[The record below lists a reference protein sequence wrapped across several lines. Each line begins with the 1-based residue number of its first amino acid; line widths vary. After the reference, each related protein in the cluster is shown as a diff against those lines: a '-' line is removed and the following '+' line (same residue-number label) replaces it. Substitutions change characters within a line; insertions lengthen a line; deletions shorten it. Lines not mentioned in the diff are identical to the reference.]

1 MSNSKVD
8 FILNDLTHTMM
19 EKVYL
24 KVITS
29 LTIFMFLGTFLSAQ
43 TIVRGKVTD
52 AETGEPLIAAQVYAD
67 GTPAFTETDDEGNY
81 EIQIPYQKDQTYQL
95 VRFQYLGYAEFS
107 DFIRVT
113 PDGKLFEVEQDVK
126 LESQTVKLEDVFVT
140 ANKVK
145 EEMQD
150 VPIAISV
157 VNTAEI
163 RQKNANNVEEAF
175 QSIPNLITDS
185 YLPGSFTFTL
195 RGLNSDFV
203 NAGIENSVG
212 LYIDDIFYSRSHHFN
227 SSLMDIERLEV
238 LKGPQGTLFGKN
250 TIGGVLHVIT
260 EKPQMANFGSVEF
273 TGGNY
278 SLFLTR
284 AKANF
289 MLIKDKLA
297 MRVTG
302 AYKQKD
308 GFTRIID
315 NERAS
320 EQNKT
325 QFAGGRLSL
334 LYTPN
339 ERVNVN
345 LKYEKSKNFKAEFP
359 LDFKQPE
366 FGGPIPAQ
374 DDDFLN
380 RETRTDFDDPF
391 FERNINGFSGKAD
404 IKLGDRHTL
413 TLLSGYH
420 TSDSG
425 GENDFDHT
433 ELDFTNILRTIDYKT
448 RSHEIR
454 IATPRKNAKLFYVGG
469 LFYLKERI
477 QSRDRFTFG
486 QAWIPV
492 FRNVAGLPASFDV
505 PNYSA
510 DGNSEATQNVESFAV
525 FGSTSYEVSEK
536 VRVNAGLRFTS
547 EDRNL
552 SYFQQLNPGT
562 PINFIQFILQQI
574 GSEDAPQTREAQRSF
589 VSGNLGM
596 DFKTSDNFL
605 IYVNVSRG
613 FKGAGFNTTLSP
625 TERSGGLIFEPESIN
640 SYEIGLK
647 MKTDNRHKI
656 NTAAFATV
664 YKDKQEF
671 VVAGQSTQVVNAESA
686 EGVGVESE
694 WTAIWSDHF
703 RTDMAVGGQS
713 LKYFDFPFVDL
724 IGQPVNLSGNSLY
737 KSPNFTFRFT
747 PQFTGDFG
755 STMKFLARVDYN
767 FTSKSYNDVYNTESL
782 ARDPFH
788 MVNARLGVSSK
799 DEKYSIAIWGRNLID
814 QTYIQHVWPL
824 RFWSRVALNPPRTFG
839 VEFRINIY

>member
-1 MSNSKVD
+1 MNQVYSKA
-8 FILNDLTHTMM
+8 ILLLLFVSTLG
-19 EKVYL
+19 V
-24 KVITS
+24 S
-29 LTIFMFLGTFLSAQ
+29 LDAQ
-43 TIVRGKVTD
+43 TIVRGTVTD
-52 AETGEPLIAAQVYAD
+52 AETGERLVAVQVYAD
-67 GTPAFTETDDEGNY
+67 GTPAFTETDDKGNY
-81 EIQIPYQKDQTYQL
+81 ELQIPYKKDQTYQL
-95 VRFQYLGYAEFS
+95 VRYQYLGYAEFS
-107 DFIRVT
+107 DFIRVS
-113 PDGKLFEVEQDVK
+113 PDGKLFEAEQNVK
-126 LESQTVKLEDVFVT
+126 LESQAVKLEDVFVT
-140 ANKVK
+140 ANKVT
-145 EEMQD
+145 EELQD

-157 VNTAEI
+157 VSASEI
-163 RQKNANNVEEAF
+163 RQKNAKSVEEAF
-175 QSIPNLITDS
+175 QSVPNLVTDS
-185 YLPGSFTFTL
+185 YLPGAFTFTL

-238 LKGPQGTLFGKN
+238 LRGPQGTLFGKN

-260 EKPQMANFGSVEF
+260 EKPQMSNFGSVEF
-273 TGGNY
+273 SGGNY

-284 AKANF
+284 AKANII
-289 MLIKDKLA
+289 LVKDKLA

-308 GFTRIID
+308 GFTRIVD
-315 NERAS
+315 NDSAS

-334 LYTPN
+334 LYRPN
-339 ERVNVN
+339 DRVNIN
-345 LKYEKSKNFKAEFP
+345 LKYEKSKDFKAEFP

-366 FGGPIPAQ
+366 FGGPIPVQ

-380 RETRTDFDDPF
+380 RETRTNFDDPYF
-391 FERNINGFSGKAD
+391 NRNINGFSGKAEM
-404 IKLGDRHTL
+404 KVGDNHTL
-413 TLLSGYH
+413 TLLTGYH

-425 GENDFDHT
+425 GENDFDHN

-454 IATPRKNAKLFYVGG
+454 FSRPRKDAKWFYVGG
-469 LFYLKERI
+469 LFYLKEEI
-477 QSRDRFTFG
+477 GSKDRFTFG

-492 FRNVAGLPASFDV
+492 FRNVAGLPASFNV

-510 DGNSEATQNVESFAV
+510 NGVSEATQNVESFAV
-525 FGSTSYEVSEK
+525 FGSTSYEISEK
-536 VRVNAGLRFTS
+536 VRLNGGLRFTN

-552 SYFQQLNPGT
+552 SYYQQLNPGT
-562 PINFIQFILQQI
+562 DINFIQFILQQI
-574 GSEDAPQTREAQRSF
+574 GSEDAPQTRAANRSF
-589 VSGNLGM
+589 VSGNIGM

-605 IYVNVSRG
+605 IYATFARG

-647 MKTDNRHKI
+647 MKVSNRMKI

-724 IGQPVNLSGNSLY
+724 VGQPVNLSGNSLY

-747 PQFTGDFG
+747 PQLTGDFG
-755 STMKFLARVDYN
+755 STMKYLVRLDYN

-782 ARDPFH
+782 ARDPLH

-799 DEKYSIAIWGRNLID
+799 DEKYSIAIWGRNLLD

-839 VEFRINIY
+839 IEFRVNIY

>member
-1 MSNSKVD
+1 MLK
-8 FILNDLTHTMM
+8 LNDLRI
-19 EKVYL
+19 L
-24 KVITS
+24 CLS
-29 LTIFMFLGTFLSAQ
+29 LFLLGINFSLDAQ
-43 TIVRGKVTD
+43 TIVRGQLTD
-52 AETGEPLIAAQVYAD
+52 AETGEPLVGAQVYAD
-67 GTPAFTETDDEGNY
+67 GTPAFTETDEDGNY

-113 PDGKLFEVEQDVK
+113 PDGKLYEVEQDVK

-157 VNTAEI
+157 VSTSEI
-163 RQKNANNVEEAF
+163 KQKNANSVEEAF

-227 SSLMDIERLEV
+227 SSLMDIERLEI
-238 LKGPQGTLFGKN
+238 LRGPQCTLFCKN

-308 GFTRIID
+308 GFTRIVD
-315 NERAS
+315 NESAS
-320 EQNKT
+320 DQNKT
-325 QFAGGRLSL
+325 QFAGGRMSL

-339 ERVNVN
+339 ERVNIN
-345 LKYEKSKNFKAEFP
+345 LKYEKSKDFKAEFP

-366 FGGPIPAQ
+366 FGGPIPVQ

-380 RETRTDFDDPF
+380 RETRTNFDDPYF
-391 FERNINGFSGKAD
+391 NRNINGFSGKAD
-404 IKLGDRHTL
+404 IKVGDKHTL
-413 TLLSGYH
+413 TILSGYH

-425 GENDFDHT
+425 GENDFDHN
-433 ELDFTNILRTIDYKT
+433 ELDFTQILRTIDYKT

-454 IATPRKNAKLFYVGG
+454 FATPRKDAKLFYVGG
-469 LFYLKERI
+469 LFYLKEKI

-492 FRNVAGLPASFDV
+492 FRNVAGLPASFNV

-562 PINFIQFILQQI
+562 DINFIQFILQQI
-574 GSEDAPQTREAQRSF
+574 GSEDSPQTREAQRSF
-589 VSGNLGM
+589 VSGNIGM

-605 IYVNVSRG
+605 IYVNVARG

-647 MKTDNRHKI
+647 MKTSNRHKI

-724 IGQPVNLSGNSLY
+724 VGQPVNLSGNALY

-747 PQFTGDFG
+747 PQLTGDFG
-755 STMKFLARVDYN
+755 STMKYLVRLDYN

-788 MVNARLGVSSK
+788 MVNARVGVSSK